1 MFHGRRQRFNG
12 RIKNAR
18 LTWFWRAGKPQR
30 RRVTCIEPVIGR
42 SAVDGRSRS
51 PWQIIHLEPH
61 SAPALGCDWQL
72 VDDCGARSISVRVL
86 RAFHLARRSSRSSVA
101 APSHKNNR
109 FFVPHL
115 LTSAART
122 YERTGNVKL
131 IIIHPMRT
139 GWRRQQ
145 HTQTDIIEST
155 YSQLNRTTICCY
167 SLLLIIIVIV
177 VIVCSSN
184 NTASGGL
191 LRIYNVRYSAGTC
204 SCLCV
209 CVYMSAAT
217 VTTTNI
223 KHQSVVILT

>member
-1 MFHGRRQRFNG
+1 MVESRTRASHGSG
-12 RIKNAR
+12 AR
-18 LTWFWRAGKPQR
+18 ASHSDGALLASSRWLVEA
-30 RRVTCIEPVIGR
+30 R
-42 SAVDGRSRS
+42 SMGGVGLPDRS
-51 PWQIIHLEPH
+51 IIHLEPH